1 MLAVTYRSIDEL
13 IPYARNSRT
22 HSDAQI
28 AQIAASLREFGW
40 TNPVLIDDEC
50 NVIAGHG
57 RLLAARKLGQT
68 EAPTISLSH
77 LTETQR
83 RAYVI
88 ADNKLAEQAGWD
100 TELLALELGEL
111 NETFDVSL
119 LGFKPE
125 EVADL
130 LVGPTFGPA
139 DADSQGKLDQKAKCV
154 CPNCG
159 HEFEK

>member
-40 TNPVLIDDEC
+40 TIPVLIDDAD

-68 EAPTISLSH
+68 EVPTISLSH

-119 LGFKPE
+119 LGFAPE

-139 DADSQGKLDQKAKCV
+139 DADSQGKLDEKGKCK

-159 HEFEK
+159 HEFMR